1 MLQFFDAVRDE
12 KGVDTAADDFSV
24 AVTVI
29 NIRCVEVNDDNA
41 ADDVNSNADNCDG
54 NGAMANDVD
63 VVVVEFVFDND
74 DDNETRVNVINDVLS
89 DMNSNADNAVEDA
102 SASADADGIAD
113 VEIAVKTSAVV
124 ETVTCDNCEYDAISA
139 DCNPDPEPESELKSE
154 SEPEPEPGPEPR
166 PEPRPEPEPEP
177 EPGPELEPCLRRF
190 WRRRL

>member
-29 NIRCVEVNDDNA
+29 NIRCVDVNDDNA
-41 ADDVNSNADNCDG
+41 AHDVNSNADDCDG
-54 NGAMANDVD
+54 NGVMANDVDVD
-63 VVVVEFVFDND
+63 VVVVEFVFDKD
-74 DDNETRVNVINDVLS
+74 DDDETRVNVINDVLS

-102 SASADADGIAD
+102 NASADDDGVD
-113 VEIAVKTSAVV
+113 EVEIAVKTSAVV
-124 ETVTCDNCEYDAISA
+124 EAVTWGNCEYDALSA
-139 DCNPDPEPESELKSE
+139 DCNPEPEPESELKSE
-154 SEPEPEPGPEPR
+154 PEPGPG
-166 PEPRPEPEPEP
+166 PEPEPEP